1 LHEMSI
7 TEAMLDMALE
17 YAKGQR
23 ITDIYLRV
31 GGMSLIVP
39 ESVEFYFEYLS
50 KGTLAEGATLHF
62 ETVPLEMT
70 CLDCGRQA
78 DLSGW
83 MDEQPRAIMVQAL
96 ARGCEC
102 GSSNLRVTGG
112 TGFDMVSLG
121 VEDEP
126 TMERKRRTSND

>member
-1 LHEMSI
+1 MHEASI
-7 TEAMLDMALE
+7 TQAMLDLALE

-23 ITDIYLRV
+23 ITDVYLQV
-31 GGMSLIVP
+31 GRMSFIVP

-50 KGTLAEGATLHF
+50 QDTVAEGATLHF

-78 DLSGW
+78 DLSDWADGP
-83 MDEQPRAIMVQAL
+83 PRAIMIEAL

-102 GSSNLRVTGG
+102 GSNKLRVTGG

-121 VEDEP
+121 VDVAPATE
-126 TMERKRRTSND
+126 KRRTNNA